1 MASQKPFFITGAN
14 ALIKVD
20 SVTVA
25 YATNISCQVV
35 VNHVSP
41 RVLGRAEVEAHQ
53 PVSYDVAGS
62 LSVVKYGKN
71 VKSYFKD
78 AAPNIAQD
86 RGSGAGGF
94 TQDSGVGSFVKKN
107 LGIPKLTGETTGA
120 AEEAFNPSRFFQS
133 QQFDIE
139 IFQKVGGSSDGS
151 GGELTPM
158 FVFRG
163 CRFTG
168 LQFQLEKKSPIILS
182 MTFKA
187 RYYDDDTLVA
197 RGSGAGR
204 SLVDG

>member
-1 MASQKPFFITGAN
+1 MADQKPFFITGAN

-20 SVTVA
+20 NVTVA

-62 LSVVKYGKN
+62 LSVVKYGRN
-71 VKSYFKD
+71 IKSYFKE
-78 AAPNIAQD
+78 AAPNTAQD

-94 TQDSGVGSFVKKN
+94 TQDGGVGGFVRKS
-107 LGIPKLTGETTGA
+107 LGLGKLTGESTGA

-133 QQFDIE
+133 QQFNIE
-139 IFQKVGGSSDGS
+139 IFQKVDEPGASNSV
-151 GGELTPM
+151 ELTPM

-182 MTFKA
+182 MTFRA

-197 RGSGAGR
+197 RGSGVGQEF
-204 SLVDG
+204 S